1 MKKPKY
7 KLSVIISA
15 RNEGQEVLNTLASLY
30 ATDPQGVE
38 VILVNDHSEDW
49 PKEIPEYKGLRVLTL
64 ELPYYGLYDA
74 IYKASEIMFS
84 DKLFFCNARCRF
96 TPGWEQ
102 AFIKALDA
110 EPHNLFSPTCAV
122 LSYDND
128 KIEGA
133 ELRYGAKIDL
143 FNDERQFKYYQLRAI
158 KNKTHKPVAWFGG
171 MAMNRDWFLKLG
183 GFYPLQTR
191 GAMNAYISFKVWK
204 AGGEVKVLD
213 TVIGNIFRETT
224 SYPVT
229 EAEQIYNYMVLA
241 YVLRGTA
248 FMEEIVRGLKDKR
261 GIGLAKHAF
270 LHKMVEIKFEREKL
284 IKLKKRDITDL
295 LT

>member
-1 MKKPKY
+1 M
-7 KLSVIISA
+7 
-15 RNEGQEVLNTLASLY
+15 
-30 ATDPQGVE
+30 
-38 VILVNDHSEDW
+38 
-49 PKEIPEYKGLRVLTL
+49 TL

-74 IYKASEIMFS
+74 IYKASEIMAS
-84 DKLFFCNARCRF
+84 DKLFFCNDRCRF

-102 AFIKALDA
+102 AFIQALDK

-133 ELRYGAKIDL
+133 ELRYGAKVDL

-158 KNKTHKPVAWFGG
+158 KNKAHKPVAWFGG
-171 MAMNRDWFLKLG
+171 MAMNRDWFLELG

-229 EAEQIYNYMVLA
+229 EADQIYNYLVLV
-241 YVLRGTA
+241 YVLRGPG
-248 FMEEIVRGLKDKR
+248 FVDEVMRGLKDKR
-261 GIGLAKHAF
+261 GIGPAKHAF
-270 LHKMVEIKFEREKL
+270 VHRLIELKFEREK
-284 IKLKKRDITDL
+284 IMKLKKRDITDL